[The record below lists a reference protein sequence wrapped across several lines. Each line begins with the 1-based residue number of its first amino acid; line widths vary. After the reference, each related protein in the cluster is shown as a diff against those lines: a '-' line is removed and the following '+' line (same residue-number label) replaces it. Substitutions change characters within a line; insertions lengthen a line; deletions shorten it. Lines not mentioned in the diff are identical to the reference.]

1 MTKKTYRVIGRK
13 MQDYA
18 ANVDAAT
25 AAEAYDVAADLGTHE
40 WSPLETD
47 DVIEPIEVELTDI
60 QLNKDMEDDWPEMG
74 PGVIV
79 GG

>member
-1 MTKKTYRVIGRK
+1 

-18 ANVDAAT
+18 ANVE
-25 AAEAYDVAADLGTHE
+25 AENANAAYDIAADLETHK
-40 WSPLETD
+40 WSPIETD

-60 QLNKDMEDDWPEMG
+60 QLNKDMEDDWPEIG